1 MSRDWRLLKTSGLG
15 FGVILL
21 GAMLSGPVLLALPG
35 NQPALA
41 QPATKAPAP
50 PHITFKG
57 GPGDTP
63 ETAVLISGA
72 PNSIAG
78 IAAEYAYLRKKF
90 GRENVDWNLYRQSVL
105 EQDGKFY
112 DRLELDL
119 KDGSRKTVFFD
130 ISEFFGKL

>member
-1 MSRDWRLLKTSGLG
+1 MKTSGLG
-15 FGVILL
+15 LGVILL
-21 GAMLSGPVLLALPG
+21 GVMLSGPVLLALPG

-41 QPATKAPAP
+41 QPATQPPAP
-50 PHITFKG
+50 PQITYKG

-78 IAAEYAYLRKKF
+78 TAAEYAYLRKKF
-90 GRENVDWNLYRQSVL
+90 GRENVDWNLFRQSVL
-105 EQDGKFY
+105 ERNGKFY
-112 DRLELDL
+112 DRLDLDL
-119 KDGSRKTVFFD
+119 KDGRRKTVFFD

>member
-35 NQPALA
+35 KPPALA
-41 QPATKAPAP
+41 QPAVKAPAP
-50 PHITFKG
+50 PQITFKG

-72 PNSIAG
+72 TNSIAG
-78 IAAEYAYLRKKF
+78 TAAEYTYLREKF
-90 GRENVDWNLYRQSVL
+90 GRENVDWNLKRQSVL
-105 EQDGKFY
+105 QQKGKFY
-112 DRLELDL
+112 DRLELEL

>member
-1 MSRDWRLLKTSGLG
+1 LKTSGLG

-21 GAMLSGPVLLALPG
+21 GAMLSGPVSLAMPG
-35 NQPALA
+35 NQSAFA
-41 QPATKAPAP
+41 QPPMKPPAQP
-50 PHITFKG
+50 QITFKG

-72 PNSIAG
+72 TNSIEG
-78 IAAEYAYLRKKF
+78 IAAESDYLRQKF
-90 GRENVDWNLYRQSVL
+90 GRENRDWNLFCQSVL

-119 KDGSRKTVFFD
+119 KDGTKKTVFFD

>member
-1 MSRDWRLLKTSGLG
+1 MRLLKTSGLG

-41 QPATKAPAP
+41 QPATKAPATP
-50 PHITFKG
+50 QITFKG
-57 GPGDTP
+57 GPGDTT

-72 PNSIAG
+72 LNSIDG
-78 IAAEYAYLRKKF
+78 TAAEYAYLRKKF
-90 GRENVDWNLYRQSVL
+90 GRENVDWNLVRQSVR
-105 EQDGKFY
+105 EQNGKFY
-112 DRLELDL
+112 DRLELEL

>member
-1 MSRDWRLLKTSGLG
+1 MRLLKNSGLG

-21 GAMLSGPVLLALPG
+21 GALLSVPVLLALPG
-35 NQPALA
+35 NQRALA
-41 QPATKAPAP
+41 QPATKAPATP
-50 PHITFKG
+50 QITFKG

-78 IAAEYAYLRKKF
+78 TAAEYDYLRKEF
-90 GRENVDWNLYRQSVL
+90 GRENVDWNLFRQSVL
-105 EQDGKFY
+105 EQGGKFY
-112 DRLELDL
+112 DRLELHL
-119 KDGSRKTVFFD
+119 KDGSRKIVFFD

>member
-1 MSRDWRLLKTSGLG
+1 MRGDWHLLKTSGLG

-21 GAMLSGPVLLALPG
+21 GAMLSGPVLLALHG

-41 QPATKAPAP
+41 QPATKVPAP

-57 GPGDTP
+57 GTGDTP

-72 PNSIAG
+72 RNCLEG
-78 IAAEYAYLRKKF
+78 IAAEYDYLRQKF
-90 GRENVDWNLYRQSVL
+90 GRQNVDWNLKCQKVL
-105 EQDGKFY
+105 QQKGKFY

-130 ISEFFGKL
+130 ISEFFGKF

>member
-1 MSRDWRLLKTSGLG
+1 MRLLRTSGLG

-21 GAMLSGPVLLALPG
+21 GAMLSGPILLALPG
-35 NQPALA
+35 NQPAYA
-41 QPATKAPAP
+41 QPATEPSAQPR
-50 PHITFKG
+50 ITFKG
-57 GPGDTP
+57 GPGDTM

-72 PNSIAG
+72 TNSIEG
-78 IAAEYAYLRKKF
+78 IAAEYEYLRQKF
-90 GRENVDWNLYRQSVL
+90 GRENRDWNLRRQSVF
-105 EQDGKFY
+105 QQKGKFY

>member
-1 MSRDWRLLKTSGLG
+1 MKTSGLG

-21 GAMLSGPVLLALPG
+21 GAMLSGPVLLALPD

-41 QPATKAPAP
+41 QPAQKAPASP
-50 PHITFKG
+50 QITFKG

-72 PNSIAG
+72 LNSIDG
-78 IAAEYAYLRKKF
+78 IAAEYTYLREKF
-90 GRENVDWNLYRQSVL
+90 GRENVDWNLFRQSVL
-105 EQDGKFY
+105 QQGGKFY
-112 DRLELDL
+112 DRLELNL
-119 KDGSRKTVFFD
+119 KDGGRKTVFFD